1 MIATTAIT
9 SNPGSRLHHIEG
21 INPSRQTAGKE
32 PAVDIRVESGDIA
45 TYPSKAI
52 VVNLFQGVKEPGG
65 ATGAVDRALGGAI
78 SRLIE
83 DGEIQ
88 GKHGE
93 LTLIHTLGRLPSPRV
108 LVVGLGKA
116 EEFTLDRVRDL
127 AANSARY
134 LRRLRLDSFAT
145 ITHGAGIAGLEAE
158 ACAQAVAEGIILGL
172 YTFHRHKKPEEDER
186 EIQEAVLVEFDAAKA
201 EALRRG
207 VERGRILAEAT
218 NLARDLANEPANHM
232 TPSTLAEQ
240 ATAVAREF
248 GLECQVL
255 EREQAEEMDM
265 GAFLGVAQGSRQPP
279 KFIVLHYR
287 GAGPDATTLGLVG
300 KGITFD
306 SGGISIKPAAGMEQ
320 MKGDMSGAAAIIAA
334 MRAIAQLKP
343 RINVTAIAPATE
355 NMPGGNALKPGDV
368 LRAMSGK
375 TIEVINTDAEGRL
388 ILADALSYARHLKLA
403 PIIDIATL
411 TGAISVA
418 LGNVAVGCM
427 TNDQAF
433 CDRVIQAGRAAGEKI
448 WQLPLY
454 EEYREQ
460 IKSDVA
466 DIKNTGGR
474 PAGAITAAYF
484 LKEFVEDTPWV
495 HLDMAGVDHYE
506 KEKGAMV
513 KGASGI
519 PVRTLVN
526 VVLQMAE
533 SA

>member
-1 MIATTAIT
+1 V
-9 SNPGSRLHHIEG
+9 E
-21 INPSRQTAGKE
+21 
-32 PAVDIRVESGDIA
+32 IRVESGDIA
-45 TYPSKAI
+45 ANPSKAI
-52 VVNLFQGVKEPGG
+52 VVNLFQGVKAPGG
-65 ATGAVDRALGGAI
+65 ATSAVDRALDGAI

-88 GKHGE
+88 GKQGQ

-127 AANSARY
+127 AASSARY
-134 LRRLRLDSFAT
+134 LRRLRVDSFAT
-145 ITHGAGIAGLEAE
+145 ITHGAGIGRLEAE
-158 ACAQAVAEGIILGL
+158 ACAQAITEGITLGL
-172 YTFHRHKKPEEDER
+172 YTFRRHKKPDEDQTEV
-186 EIQEAVLVEFDAAKA
+186 QEAVLVEFDAGRVD
-201 EALRRG
+201 ALRRG
-207 VERGRILAEAT
+207 VERGHVLAEAA
-218 NLARDLANEPANHM
+218 NFARDLANEPANHM
-232 TPSTLAEQ
+232 TPSALADQ
-240 ATAVAREF
+240 AAAMAREF
-248 GLECQVL
+248 RLECQVL
-255 EREQAEEMDM
+255 EREQVEEMGM

-279 KFIVLHYR
+279 KLIVLHYR
-287 GAGPDATTLGLVG
+287 GAQPDATAVGLVG

-320 MKGDMSGAAAIIAA
+320 MKGDMSGGAAVIAA

-343 RINVTAIAPATE
+343 RLNVTAIVPATE
-355 NMPGGNALKPGDV
+355 NMPGGSAIKPGDV

-388 ILADALSYARHLKLA
+388 VLADGLSYARHLNLS
-403 PIIDIATL
+403 PIIDVATL
-411 TGAISVA
+411 TGAISIA
-418 LGNVAVGCM
+418 LGNVALGCM
-427 TNDQAF
+427 TNDQAL
-433 CDRVIQAGRAAGEKI
+433 CDRTLQAGRAAGEKV

-454 EEYREQ
+454 DEYREQ

-474 PAGAITAAYF
+474 RASSITAAIF

-495 HLDMAGVDHYE
+495 HLDMAGVDSYD
-506 KEKGAMV
+506 KEKGVLV

-526 VVLQMAE
+526 LVLSLAEEE
-533 SA
+533 SAPS